1 LRTLR
6 RVFLGIFGTAI
17 AVAFASIFA
26 LGLIAHFLLGAG
38 SPGLVEL
45 AKQGMQNWIPM
56 WMGMLM
62 LWAIWTFCRI
72 LIVSRREAKVTGIP
86 WLTYLD
92 LPRAEKRKLLGLADE
107 Q

>member
-1 LRTLR
+1 MRTLR
-6 RVFLGIFGTAI
+6 RVFIRIFGTAI

-26 LGLIAHFLLGAG
+26 IVLIAHFRLGAG
-38 SPGLVEL
+38 SPGLVAL
-45 AKQGMQNWIPM
+45 ARHGMQYWVPM
-56 WMGMLM
+56 WIGMLM

-92 LPRAEKRKLLGLADE
+92 LRRAEKRKLLGLADE

>member
-1 LRTLR
+1 
-6 RVFLGIFGTAI
+6 
-17 AVAFASIFA
+17 
-26 LGLIAHFLLGAG
+26 
-38 SPGLVEL
+38 
-45 AKQGMQNWIPM
+45 MWI
-56 WMGMLM
+56 GMLM

-107 Q
+107 R